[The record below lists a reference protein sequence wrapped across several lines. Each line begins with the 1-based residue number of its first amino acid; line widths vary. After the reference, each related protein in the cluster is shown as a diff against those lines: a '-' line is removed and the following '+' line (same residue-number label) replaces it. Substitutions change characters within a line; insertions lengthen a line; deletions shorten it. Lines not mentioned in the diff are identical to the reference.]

1 MLEKIFDFTF
11 RKFPAYFW
19 EKPNIYRLLLF
30 PVLLY
35 FYLKEDDKKFIL
47 KLSNTQT
54 NETDTKLSPN
64 YLGS

>member
-1 MLEKIFDFTF
+1 MLEKLFDFIF

-35 FYLKEDDKKFIL
+35 FYLKEDDKK
-47 KLSNTQT
+47 S
-54 NETDTKLSPN
+54 S
-64 YLGS
+64 